1 MGFRVLG
8 TTGGD
13 RVVVEG
19 LVDLDL
25 SEVRA
30 SWRDRLPMVLDGLTP
45 VSN

>member
-13 RVVVEG
+13 RIVVEG
-19 LVDLDL
+19 LVDLEL
-25 SEVRA
+25 AEVTA
-30 SWRDRLPMVLDGLTP
+30 SWRGRLPMLLDGLAP